1 MIIPVALNVPATEV
15 VERLVF
21 PDIYRLV
28 PVALVNVRLVNVDD
42 ELINEPL
49 IVPPTVRLP
58 LITSLPVVVE
68 LPFTVKDVIVVVA
81 RLLNP
86 VTVRLFDNERFVP
99 VALVKFNVA
108 SDEAPETFK
117 LVASRF
123 VIVVD
128 ASVLVPVTVKL
139 VPVMPASV
147 EVPVTVSLAIVEV
160 ANVLVPTTVSV
171 PVKFAELE
179 IV

>member
-1 MIIPVALNVPATEV
+1 MLN
-15 VERLVF
+15 
-21 PDIYRLV
+21 
-28 PVALVNVRLVNVDD
+28 
-42 ELINEPL
+42 PL
-49 IVPPTVRLP
+49 
-58 LITSLPVVVE
+58 
-68 LPFTVKDVIVVVA
+68 TVK
-81 RLLNP
+81 
-86 VTVRLFDNERFVP
+86 LFDSERFVP
-99 VALVKFNVA
+99 VADTKFNVA